1 MVTPTVD
8 SCLPLYGGQFSPEEI
23 LSRLANGLGQTL
35 GARWF
40 RVWSLVLGLAGC
52 YRPTASHTFHA
63 FGRTWEYSGAR
74 SPMGGGV
81 RTLADREDPARV
93 TDWSFRKSGQGESI
107 IELTVMNLVHWTVK
121 IKSELS

>member
-1 MVTPTVD
+1 VANLAQRKFYLDSQTVWD
-8 SCLPLYGGQFSPEEI
+8 RHSEHGGFGFGAGFSDLPDG
-23 LSRLANGLGQTL
+23 
-35 GARWF
+35 
-40 RVWSLVLGLAGC
+40 
-52 YRPTASHTFHA
+52 TASHTFHA

-107 IELTVMNLVHWTVK
+107 IELTVMNLF
-121 IKSELS
+121 IGP